1 LFTLE
6 DVFYDT
12 NSRSNI
18 FKEGEEDTNQVRS
31 EFDLKISIDQ
41 FYEIKHIS
49 QIIYWNELKFY
60 REILDT

>member
-1 LFTLE
+1 MIQIQG
-6 DVFYDT
+6 
-12 NSRSNI
+12 RI
-18 FKEGEEDTNQVRS
+18 FLKKEEDTNQVRS

-41 FYEIKHIS
+41 FCEIEHIS

>member
-1 LFTLE
+1 MF
-6 DVFYDT
+6 
-12 NSRSNI
+12 SMIQIQGRI
-18 FKEGEEDTNQVRS
+18 FLKKEEDTNQVRS

-41 FYEIKHIS
+41 FCEIEHIS